1 MSKYSID
8 DLDDD
13 YVKYLYLKIPIL
25 QEKNKYNVEL
35 LQLVLDYI
43 ESTSKKVNYFTYLI
57 FKKSPKNILEES
69 FKNIIGHKKNIENNK
84 KKFSQTNNKYEKIYN
99 IKVLALIES
108 IILVT
113 LNYYEKKNKNKN
125 IIFPNTKI
133 EITNSMQ
140 NVNTKEIKFVMNKVK
155 DIDLGNYILN
165 LYKRD
170 DIDSYQKETITFNLL
185 QKIAKKLQYLQDNF
199 SFIHGDFHSGNIF
212 VKENNNNDIKFI
224 DVEYST
230 IKLPTKKIVNKTKK
244 NVNKTIILTSPLNEN
259 ISRKEILNINKEPN
273 LKALDLF
280 HLIQDIKSFD
290 NLNTIKKINS
300 VKMKQLITLITKLS
314 ELYKI
319 PCKLSSKLHNST
331 RESRFFNDNYSNLI
345 PENFIKILNI
355 NNLKI
360 ESPKRNLTEKRNNN
374 PSTPKKTKPN
384 ICYTTP

>member
-8 DLDDD
+8 DLDND

-25 QEKNKYNVEL
+25 KEENKDSVKL

-43 ESTSKKVNYFTYLI
+43 ESTSKKVNYLTYLI
-57 FKKSPKNILEES
+57 FKKSPKNILEKS

-84 KKFSQTNNKYEKIYN
+84 KKFSQTNYKYEKIYN
-99 IKVLALIES
+99 IKVLALIEA

-133 EITNSMQ
+133 EITNLMQ

-185 QKIAKKLQYLQDNF
+185 QKIAEKLQYLQDNF

-212 VKENNNNDIKFI
+212 VKENNNNDYNINFI

-230 IKLPTKKIVNKTKK
+230 IKLPTKK

-290 NLNTIKKINS
+290 NLNTIKKINNS
-300 VKMKQLITLITKLS
+300 VKINELKTLITKLS
-314 ELYKI
+314 KLYKR

-331 RESRFFNDNYSNLI
+331 RISGFFNDNYSNLI

-355 NNLKI
+355 NTI
-360 ESPKRNLTEKRNNN
+360 RTPINNN
-374 PSTPKKTKPN
+374 PSPTKRQKQSSIIVNCNTGYETP
-384 ICYTTP
+384 